1 MKIQKIIDPMQTIKL
16 HIYTVFLTLT
26 GFISYTF
33 PILNFFNVTLLQ
45 FYTLQSLQYV
55 QSLTSLKL
63 KFDH

>member
-1 MKIQKIIDPMQTIKL
+1 MQTITL
-16 HIYTVFLTLT
+16 HIHTEFLTLT